1 MVGSNTSYIKNNVSY
16 TRSNVSYIGNKLLLA
31 LVLVLSLPS
40 CSKLPSLLTGSGPN
54 VAANVQAGRTN
65 TQTIGTTQNYA
76 PTASVRP
83 NSRVGTIDQSNST
96 STVSTDAVSTIIV
109 NEIPVWMVL
118 LFGLLCGFLIP
129 SPGEIARGITSLF
142 YLSRKKE
149 SR

>member
-1 MVGSNTSYIKNNVSY
+1 MVGSSVSYTRSNTSYIGNNVSY
-16 TRSNVSYIGNKLLLA
+16 TRSKLLLA

-142 YLSRKKE
+142 YLSRKEK
-149 SR
+149 RK